1 MTPYY
6 ETDRAVSEY
15 LLFHYGAPHEVLPYP
30 DGPTSALDY
39 PVRCVSH
46 FAEEIGFSETMRAL
60 DLGCAVGRSS
70 FELARFCGE
79 VIGIDYSDRFIASA
93 NRLRREGHVAYS
105 YLDHG
110 ELTRDG
116 IAKIDEE
123 IDRERVRFEQGDAMF
138 LREGLGTFDVLLLA
152 NLIDRLVDPV
162 KCLSSLGALV
172 KPGGFVVLTSP
183 YTWLEEYT
191 AREHWIGGKQID
203 GKSISTTEA
212 LEKVMEDDFELVR
225 QADLPFLIREHV
237 RKFQWSVAQG
247 TLWKQNSS
255 VIFNLFNSCSIRFQF
270 DPNERIQDY
279 DYESTS

>member
-39 PVRCVSH
+39 PLRCVSH
-46 FAEEIGFSETMRAL
+46 FADEIGYSSRMRAL
-60 DLGCAVGRSS
+60 DLGCAVGRST

-93 NRLRREGHVAYS
+93 DRLRVEGHIAYS

-110 ELTRDG
+110 ELTQEG
-116 IAKIDEE
+116 IAKIDVA
-123 IDRERVRFEQGDAMF
+123 IDRNRVRFEQGDAMF
-138 LREGLGTFDVLLLA
+138 LRDGLGTFDVLLMA

-162 KCLSSLGALV
+162 KCLQSLAAIIN
-172 KPGGFVVLTSP
+172 PGGFVILTSP

-191 AREHWIGGKQID
+191 PREHWLGGQQVA
-203 GKSISTTEA
+203 GNAISTTAA
-212 LEKVMEDDFELVR
+212 LGNVMASDFDLVR
-225 QADLPFLIREHV
+225 QDDLPFLIREHV

-247 TLWKQNSS
+247 TLWK
-255 VIFNLFNSCSIRFQF
+255 RK
-270 DPNERIQDY
+270 
-279 DYESTS
+279 